1 MELFFSSSGLPSEF
15 YLGRHGDGEGLYL
28 KEGVGPLGG
37 EVWLVLVTE
46 DPVGQWELALGVV
59 ELLGGCSAAL
69 DGCDLLY
76 LHDLDPV
83 GPGKAPCAHVSVA
96 LGDGAGC
103 SQVPVLPV
111 HVVGA
116 SAGVIVQ
123 PDAEVL
129 QPWEIS

>member
-1 MELFFSSSGLPSEF
+1 MEFFFFSSGFPNEL
-15 YLGRHGDGEGLYL
+15 YLGRPRDGEGLHL
-28 KEGVGPLGG
+28 NEGVGPLGG

-46 DPVGQWELALGVV
+46 DPVGQRELDLGVV
-59 ELLGGCSAAL
+59 ELLGCCSAAL
-69 DGCDLLY
+69 VGCDLLY

-83 GPGKAPCAHVSVA
+83 GPGKVPGAHVSVA
-96 LGDGAGC
+96 LGGGAGC
-103 SQVPVLPV
+103 GQVPVLPV